1 MSLGFKGCGDQI
13 PTPMPIET
21 GSGGVVPFYITGA
34 DPDLGGTANQ
44 VVNMA
49 VEAADYVPSA
59 LDGNG
64 TFGIIIETAA
74 AIKVQLAT
82 GDDFTITAAQADA
95 YLGQVYPALLLKVYK
110 SGTTG
115 TFSTVR

>member
-1 MSLGFKGCGDQI
+1 MLSFPGCGGRHDVPQKI
-13 PTPMPIET
+13 AT
-21 GSGGVVPFYITGA
+21 GSEGIVPFYITGA

-49 VEAADYVPSA
+49 VEAADYIPSA
-59 LDGNG
+59 LDSNG

-82 GDDFTITAAQADA
+82 GDDFTITAVQADA